1 MGICMYHMVQI
12 VRYKS
17 VFDKWVKA
25 FIPRSV
31 WLMTI
36 SLRWRY
42 PTKVDPSPSFIT
54 TVITLSTTSS
64 TSGPDGS
71 CRSPSLW
78 RSTPR
83 SDQRT
88 SPAHCSTWPCST
100 WAARTRVY
108 GPPRTTCCV
117 HSPRPLTWRLR
128 ASCWRP
134 LVCSALLCFECI
146 VKMEKM
152 LMLLETT
159 YEFCSLTCIWEQYM
173 FRK

>member
-1 MGICMYHMVQI
+1 M
-12 VRYKS
+12 S
-17 VFDKWVKA
+17 KA
-25 FIPRSV
+25 FHPLIPRSV

-36 SLRWRY
+36 SSHWRY
-42 PTKVDPSPSFIT
+42 PTRADPFLSFIT

-78 RSTPR
+78 PSTPR

-88 SPAHCSTWPCST
+88 SPAHCSTWPCLT

-108 GPPRTTCCV
+108 GLPHTTCCV
-117 HSPRPLTWRLR
+117 HSLRPLTWRSR

-134 LVCSALLCFECI
+134 LVCTACFECI
-146 VKMEKM
+146 INMEKIANVARNNIWVYF
-152 LMLLETT
+152 T
-159 YEFCSLTCIWEQYM
+159 YMRAVYV
-173 FRK
+173 

>member
-1 MGICMYHMVQI
+1 M
-12 VRYKS
+12 S
-17 VFDKWVKA
+17 KA
-25 FIPRSV
+25 FHPLLPRSV

-36 SLRWRY
+36 SSHWRY
-42 PTKVDPSPSFIT
+42 PTRADPFLSFIT

-78 RSTPR
+78 PSTPR

-88 SPAHCSTWPCST
+88 SPAHCSMWPCLT

-108 GPPRTTCCV
+108 GLPHTTCCV
-117 HSPRPLTWRLR
+117 HSLRPLTWRSR

-134 LVCSALLCFECI
+134 LVCTECFECI
-146 VKMEKM
+146 INMEKIANVARNNIWVYF
-152 LMLLETT
+152 T
-159 YEFCSLTCIWEQYM
+159 YMRAVYV
-173 FRK
+173 

>member
-1 MGICMYHMVQI
+1 M
-12 VRYKS
+12 S
-17 VFDKWVKA
+17 KA
-25 FIPRSV
+25 FHPLIPRSV

-36 SLRWRY
+36 SSHWRY
-42 PTKVDPSPSFIT
+42 PTRADPFLSFIT

-78 RSTPR
+78 PSTPR

-88 SPAHCSTWPCST
+88 SPAHCSMWPCLT

-108 GPPRTTCCV
+108 GLPHTTCCV
-117 HSPRPLTWRLR
+117 HSLRPLTWRSR

-134 LVCSALLCFECI
+134 LVCTECFECI
-146 VKMEKM
+146 INMEKIANVARNNIWVYF
-152 LMLLETT
+152 T
-159 YEFCSLTCIWEQYM
+159 YMRAVYV
-173 FRK
+173 